1 MSGIAK
7 RMEITQGMAQGF
19 ADSAPGPSRRT
30 VDEKVGASFRPND
43 RQEKMIELRT
53 TDPAAFDRLPAGM
66 RTGLAFYEE
75 SKAAAERLA
84 ATGDD

>member
-1 MSGIAK
+1 MSGIAQ
-7 RMEITQGMAQGF
+7 RMKITQGLSQGY

-30 VDEKVGASFRPND
+30 VDERVGGSFSPNPK
-43 RQEKMIELRT
+43 QERMLELRR

-75 SKAAAERLA
+75 SKAAHERLA

>member
-1 MSGIAK
+1 MTGVAK
-7 RMEITQGMAQGF
+7 RMEIAQGMAAGY

-30 VDEKVGASFRPND
+30 DDEKLGASFRPNP

-53 TDPAAFDRLPAGM
+53 TDPAAFGRMPAGM

-75 SKAAAERLA
+75 SKAAHERLA

>member
-1 MSGIAK
+1 MSGIAQ
-7 RMEITQGMAQGF
+7 RMKITQGLSQGF
-19 ADSAPGPSRRT
+19 SDSEPGPSRRT
-30 VDEKVGASFRPND
+30 ADEKVGGSFSSSI
-43 RQEKMIELRT
+43 RQERMLELRR

-75 SKAAAERLA
+75 SKAAHERLA